1 MSFVFAGDWMGFNP
15 ESANRGTSGLT
26 PPSAVTAFYHV
37 LATSYMSE
45 MATVLGNTKDAAAF
59 VARHTK
65 ILAAYHARF
74 YDASVGGYSPCVEGA
89 VIPPPCKV
97 CIMHCYSTSGNGSQT
112 SNSMVRH
119 ERQTKSARAWGGG
132 GGAKGGFTERHTRE
146 DTARCTQV

>member
-1 MSFVFAGDWMGFNP
+1 MGFNP

-74 YDASVGGYSPCVEGA
+74 YDASVGGSSPCVEGA
-89 VIPPPCKV
+89 VVVVATVEVVIIVTLAAVPPCASLV
-97 CIMHCYSTSGNGSQT
+97 CRAQLGASP
-112 SNSMVRH
+112 RL
-119 ERQTKSARAWGGG
+119 RQKS
-132 GGAKGGFTERHTRE
+132 
-146 DTARCTQV
+146 